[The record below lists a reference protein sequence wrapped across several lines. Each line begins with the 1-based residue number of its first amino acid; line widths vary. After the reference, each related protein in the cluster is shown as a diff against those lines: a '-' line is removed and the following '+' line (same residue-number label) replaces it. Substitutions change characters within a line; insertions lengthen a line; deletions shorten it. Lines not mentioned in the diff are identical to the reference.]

1 VLRIRCD
8 FGDGILSF
16 FVSWE
21 DNRFGGAL
29 GLADCLGRARHCL
42 SLFSLWFRLTV
53 VIPPWRSVG
62 RVSSA
67 VITWRSVR
75 VEWQSR
81 SHSTSCVR
89 VK

>member
-8 FGDGILSF
+8 FGDGISSF

-29 GLADCLGRARHCL
+29 GMADRLGGARHGV
-42 SLFSLWFRLTV
+42 SLGFDVSLWFRLTV

-62 RVSSA
+62 QTLSA
-67 VITWRSVR
+67 VITW
-75 VEWQSR
+75 
-81 SHSTSCVR
+81 C
-89 VK
+89 